1 MFFYFFCTENR
12 KFKNHLVQIFHFKS
26 FVTSTT
32 TKLFLLRWTL
42 DASIIGSNPGEE
54 FLRKKKPPFNKQKTR
69 SELSLEIFCLGVG
82 LRPSSSD
89 ERIDSSMFQ
98 LEVTVS
104 FALPTAHLCI
114 FYFGN
119 FGHITFCKN

>member
-1 MFFYFFCTENR
+1 MF
-12 KFKNHLVQIFHFKS
+12 V
-26 FVTSTT
+26 
-32 TKLFLLRWTL
+32 LRWTL

-54 FLRKKKPPFNKQKTR
+54 SLRKKKSQVTIQKEKKWT
-69 SELSLEIFCLGVG
+69 EFGNFFCLGVG

-104 FALPTAHLCI
+104 FVLPTAPIL
-114 FYFGN
+114 FW
-119 FGHITFCKN
+119 KL

>member
-1 MFFYFFCTENR
+1 M
-12 KFKNHLVQIFHFKS
+12 
-26 FVTSTT
+26 
-32 TKLFLLRWTL
+32 LFLLRWTL

-54 FLRKKKPPFNKQKTR
+54 FFRKKKSPFNKQKKR
-69 SELSLEIFCLGVG
+69 SGQTLVIFCLGVG

-104 FALPTAHLCI
+104 FVLPTASMYVL
-114 FYFGN
+114 FWKLWAN
-119 FGHITFCKN
+119 SVL